1 MKIMTGKTG
10 APHVTS
16 QQFRQLVEGTVGQG
30 SYILTSGENLK
41 PELQTNNL
49 LKIRSGMMSHHGNLS
64 VVEIGTY
71 DEVTIQNGTQGMQ
84 RIDLVVNRYT
94 KDEETGIES
103 SDWVVIQGTPAAESP
118 TVPEYTEGN
127 LQNGDLVDDCPVF
140 EVHLNGINVTEVK
153 KLLSVIKNI
162 PELIGDSVYNPG
174 DSASIK
180 NLLACGCVTTGNKDL
195 LFYIPVSK
203 RLSNVSSAKIV
214 GAKGS
219 IRQNG
224 TYLMGGTSG
233 DHTFGQNQWTVS
245 IMPDLQALA
254 CRYTFS
260 GTLDGTNNDS
270 MTIEF
275 SAGKIE
281 FS

>member
-1 MKIMTGKTG
+1 MYNPGDSASIK
-10 APHVTS
+10 
-16 QQFRQLVEGTVGQG
+16 
-30 SYILTSGENLK
+30 
-41 PELQTNNL
+41 NL
-49 LKIRSGMMSHHGNLS
+49 LACGCVTTGN
-64 VVEIGTY
+64 
-71 DEVTIQNGTQGMQ
+71 
-84 RIDLVVNRYT
+84 
-94 KDEETGIES
+94 
-103 SDWVVIQGTPAAESP
+103 
-118 TVPEYTEGN
+118 
-127 LQNGDLVDDCPVF
+127 
-140 EVHLNGINVTEVK
+140 
-153 KLLSVIKNI
+153 
-162 PELIGDSVYNPG
+162 GDSVYNPG

>member
-1 MKIMTGKTG
+1 MSIPNLPINFKDDILAATNQKRKYNLI
-10 APHVTS
+10 
-16 QQFRQLVEGTVGQG
+16 QNDDGTVSFEDATEYQQTGSDFGAGQVNATNDAINKIY
-30 SYILTSGENLK
+30 SERILTL
-41 PELQTNNL
+41 
-49 LKIRSGMMSHHGNLS
+49 
-64 VVEIGTY
+64 
-71 DEVTIQNGTQGMQ
+71 
-84 RIDLVVNRYT
+84 
-94 KDEETGIES
+94 EE
-103 SDWVVIQGTPAAESP
+103 AA
-118 TVPEYTEGN
+118 
-127 LQNGDLVDDCPVF
+127 L
-140 EVHLNGINVTEVK
+140 VTEPGFFVDAMVV
-153 KLLSVIKNI
+153 S
-162 PELIGDSVYNPG
+162 ELIGDSVYNPG

-180 NLLACGCVTTGNKDL
+180 NFLACGCVTTGNKDL

-224 TYLMGGTSG
+224 AYLMGGTSE
-233 DHTFGQNQWTVS
+233 DHTFGKNQWTVS

-275 SAGKIE
+275 SDGKIE